1 MLLGQRGGGE
11 GVSST
16 SYKIFA
22 NSFRLAHI
30 IKAPCVQEVCH
41 KSPGSAIT
49 SEDLAVAVGG
59 ADDGDGDS
67 SGSGSGGGGGGG
79 GSDGGAYNSSAPG
92 PVRNGLASSRE
103 KLCECSL
110 SLYTKNGGG
119 SCPRAYPKAE
129 VSRLG
134 WPLHFARV
142 RKGGSKIYIDDDA

>member
-1 MLLGQRGGGE
+1 MK
-11 GVSST
+11 ST
-16 SYKIFA
+16 SSSCLGSNMSRAQPLSTTLSRSSLCCRSYP
-22 NSFRLAHI
+22 FRPNI
-30 IKAPCVQEVCH
+30 PYVRTYVRVRYFPQPKKRKTV
-41 KSPGSAIT
+41 
-49 SEDLAVAVGG
+49 VA
-59 ADDGDGDS
+59 
-67 SGSGSGGGGGGG
+67 GSGGGSGGGG

>member
-1 MLLGQRGGGE
+1 M
-11 GVSST
+11 
-16 SYKIFA
+16 
-22 NSFRLAHI
+22 
-30 IKAPCVQEVCH
+30 QEVCH

-67 SGSGSGGGGGGG
+67 SGGDGGGG

-92 PVRNGLASSRE
+92 PVRNVWHQVARNYVNV
-103 KLCECSL
+103 L
-110 SLYTKNGGG
+110 SPYIPRTGNGGG

-142 RKGGSKIYIDDDA
+142 RREGSKIYIDDDAFVSSL

>member
-67 SGSGSGGGGGGG
+67 SGGSGGGSGGGGGGVDVEERG
-79 GSDGGAYNSSAPG
+79 GPRVVSPLLPPLRLPRVIAVVVMDQKEREHGVAWPG
-92 PVRNGLASSRE
+92 V
-103 KLCECSL
+103 
-110 SLYTKNGGG
+110 T
-119 SCPRAYPKAE
+119 
-129 VSRLG
+129 
-134 WPLHFARV
+134 
-142 RKGGSKIYIDDDA
+142 